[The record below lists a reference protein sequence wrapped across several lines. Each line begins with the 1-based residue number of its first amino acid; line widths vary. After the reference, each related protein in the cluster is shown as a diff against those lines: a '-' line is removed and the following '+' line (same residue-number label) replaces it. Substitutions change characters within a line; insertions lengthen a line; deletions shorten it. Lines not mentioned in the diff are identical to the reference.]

1 MILVVG
7 GALFVGLSLG
17 LLGAG
22 GSAVTVPILVYVVGQ
37 PEKIAI
43 AGSLLIV
50 GCVSLAGA
58 LPCIKQRR
66 VDWGSVLFFG
76 FPGLVG
82 AYTGAYAAQFVSGTV
97 QMTVFGVL
105 VCVAGFLIL
114 TTADQPHDPA
124 GRIKYVS
131 VGLAGLG
138 VGTLT
143 GFVGVGGG
151 FLIVPALV
159 VLCGLPMHRAVATS
173 MAVITITSLTGFYR
187 YLDVLKGAGLSLDWQ
202 VIVVFLIAGIL
213 GSVTGSLAAPFVPR
227 QMLRR
232 CFAVLLVVVGVG
244 VLLQNFS

>member
-76 FPGLVG
+76 FPGLV
-82 AYTGAYAAQFVSGTV
+82 
-97 QMTVFGVL
+97 
-105 VCVAGFLIL
+105 
-114 TTADQPHDPA
+114 
-124 GRIKYVS
+124 
-131 VGLAGLG
+131 
-138 VGTLT
+138 
-143 GFVGVGGG
+143 
-151 FLIVPALV
+151 
-159 VLCGLPMHRAVATS
+159 
-173 MAVITITSLTGFYR
+173 
-187 YLDVLKGAGLSLDWQ
+187 
-202 VIVVFLIAGIL
+202 
-213 GSVTGSLAAPFVPR
+213 
-227 QMLRR
+227 
-232 CFAVLLVVVGVG
+232 
-244 VLLQNFS
+244 